1 MRLSTRNLFDRSL
14 SNDVNLIR
22 WTSGHLYK
30 TISDLFLY
38 LFLRMNI
45 LQRNNEGYRFVITDK
60 IGNDN
65 FNTVEPRLSEPHGRH
80 TIRPDNRGVRI
91 DEGNRNSR
99 SMGYR
104 VGDN

>member
-1 MRLSTRNLFDRSL
+1 MC
-14 SNDVNLIR
+14 VCEV
-22 WTSGHLYK
+22 H
-30 TISDLFLY
+30 
-38 LFLRMNI
+38 
-45 LQRNNEGYRFVITDK
+45 VC
-60 IGNDN
+60 
-65 FNTVEPRLSEPHGRH
+65 TVEPQLSKPYGRH

>member
-1 MRLSTRNLFDRSL
+1 MVYFILSKVNKCFIQLFP
-14 SNDVNLIR
+14 V
-22 WTSGHLYK
+22 
-30 TISDLFLY
+30 
-38 LFLRMNI
+38 
-45 LQRNNEGYRFVITDK
+45 
-60 IGNDN
+60 
-65 FNTVEPRLSEPHGRH
+65 TVELQLSEPHGRS

>member
-1 MRLSTRNLFDRSL
+1 MISIKRHIHGKSFYAERTPQLPFSAHKKQVEKIMASVGEMGGLMEGDDR
-14 SNDVNLIR
+14 DI
-22 WTSGHLYK
+22 Y
-30 TISDLFLY
+30 
-38 LFLRMNI
+38 
-45 LQRNNEGYRFVITDK
+45 
-60 IGNDN
+60 
-65 FNTVEPRLSEPHGRH
+65 TVEPHLSEPHGRH

>member
-1 MRLSTRNLFDRSL
+1 MNLPPDRYHTKANTEL
-14 SNDVNLIR
+14 EEN
-22 WTSGHLYK
+22 K
-30 TISDLFLY
+30 F
-38 LFLRMNI
+38 
-45 LQRNNEGYRFVITDK
+45 E
-60 IGNDN
+60 N
-65 FNTVEPRLSEPHGRH
+65 FNYLNVATSLPCGTECEHGRPQDSSQRPRKMDVWIWLSPWFSTVEPQLSEPHGRH